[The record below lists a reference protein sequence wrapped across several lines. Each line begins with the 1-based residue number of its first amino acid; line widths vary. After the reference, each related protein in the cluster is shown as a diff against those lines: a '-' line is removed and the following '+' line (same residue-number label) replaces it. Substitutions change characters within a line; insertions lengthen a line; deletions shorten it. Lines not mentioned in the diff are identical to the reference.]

1 MERILDD
8 HAHHVPA
15 EHVMEFLGVEP
26 HRGLDLFE
34 VARRRERFGA
44 NTLTERKGA
53 SPVVQFLLQFRQPL
67 VYILVASAVVTAV
80 LKEVVD
86 AVVIFGVVLINAI
99 VGFLQEAKALRAINA
114 LSRGLTST
122 ATVLRGGER
131 VGIPAGDLVPGDIVV
146 LQSGDRVPA
155 DLRLVTARDLQ
166 IDESALTGEPVPAP
180 KGTSALPRETPL
192 ADRGNMAFSSTLV
205 TYGVGTGVV
214 VSVGDATEVGRIS
227 ELIASAPTLE
237 TPLTR
242 RIHHFSN
249 ILLIVILGLAA
260 ASFGVGVL
268 YGEPAIEMFKA
279 AVALAVG
286 AIPEGL
292 PSAVTIIMAIGVSR
306 MAARRAIIRSL
317 PAVETLGSTTVI
329 CTDKTGTLTQ
339 NQMTVRRVLA
349 GEEVFDVTGSG
360 YAPAGEI
367 RARGAVSNPA
377 GFSPLV
383 ECLRCGLL
391 CADAEL
397 SESGGLWRVQGD
409 PTEGALIASARK
421 GGLTSA
427 EARSAFPRLD
437 AIPFES
443 ERQYMATLHDQGP
456 QKPRVVYL
464 KGSVESILGR
474 CGSALG
480 THGETAVDSVAVMR
494 ETDAMA
500 AEGLR
505 VLAFARTELPAG
517 RNDLRPEDAAHG
529 LVFIGL
535 QGMMDPPRPEAAAAV
550 AACQRAG
557 IRVKMITGDHAVTAA
572 SIARQIG
579 IHGAGGPGTEPAVLT
594 SRDLAQL
601 SDREFIK
608 EAEDTA
614 VFARVSPED
623 KLRLV
628 QALQAKDNV
637 VAMTGDGV
645 NDAPA
650 LRTAD
655 IGVAMALGGTEV
667 AREAADMILTD
678 DNFASIEAAVEEG
691 RGVFDNLRKFIVWT
705 LPTNIGEAIVIL
717 AAIFL
722 GISLPIL
729 PVQILWINMATA
741 VFLGMSLA
749 FEPKERGIM
758 DRPPSDPLARLL
770 DSALLQRIVVVAALL
785 AGGAFGIYEWE
796 LAHGAPQA
804 QARTAAVA
812 MIVIG
817 ELFYLFNCRSFSRSL
832 LSVGVFS
839 NPLVWMGSALMVGA
853 QLAFTYLPL
862 FNRLFQTEAM
872 RIEAWGFV
880 LGLAVAIFLV
890 VGMEKWFRAR
900 VISRKGPRAAASA

>member
-15 EHVMEFLGVEP
+15 EQVMELMDVEA

-44 NTLTERKGA
+44 NTLTERKGV

-86 AVVIFGVVLINAI
+86 AAVIFGVVLINAI

-122 ATVLRGGER
+122 ATALRGGER
-131 VGIPAGDLVPGDIVV
+131 MGIPSSELVLGDVV
-146 LQSGDRVPA
+146 FLQSGDRVPA
-155 DLRLVTARDLQ
+155 DLRLVTAQDLQ
-166 IDESALTGEPVPAP
+166 IDESALTGEPVLAH

-214 VSVGDATEVGRIS
+214 VSVGDATQVGRIS
-227 ELIASAPTLE
+227 ELIASAPALE

-249 ILLIVILGLAA
+249 ILLFVILGLAA
-260 ASFGVGVL
+260 ASFAVGVL

-349 GEEVFDVTGSG
+349 GGEVFDVTGSG

-367 RARGAVSNPA
+367 RARGAVSDPA
-377 GFSPLV
+377 GFSPLP
-383 ECLRCGLL
+383 ECLRCGVL
-391 CADAEL
+391 CSDAEL

-409 PTEGALIASARK
+409 PTEGALVASALK

-480 THGETAVDSVAVMR
+480 THGETALDSAAVMR
-494 ETDAMA
+494 ETDVMA

-517 RNDLRPEDAAHG
+517 RNDLRPEDAAQG

-579 IHGAGGPGTEPAVLT
+579 IAGSGGSGTEPAVLT
-594 SRDLAQL
+594 SRELAQL
-601 SDREFIK
+601 SDRELIEK
-608 EAEDTA
+608 AEDTA

-628 QALQAKDNV
+628 QALQARGNV

-705 LPTNIGEAIVIL
+705 LPTNIGEAMVIL

-722 GISLPIL
+722 GIALPIL

-741 VFLGMSLA
+741 IFLGMSLA
-749 FEPKERGIM
+749 FEPKERGLM
-758 DRPPSDPLARLL
+758 DRPPGDPRARLL
-770 DSALLQRIVVVAALL
+770 DSALLQRIVLVAALL

-796 LAHGAPQA
+796 LAGGATQA

-817 ELFYLFNCRSFSRSL
+817 ELFYLLNCRSFSLSF

-839 NPLVWMGSALMVGA
+839 NPLVWLGSALMVGA
-853 QLAFTYLPL
+853 QLVFTYLPL
-862 FNRLFQTEAM
+862 FNRLFETEPM

-880 LGLAVAIFLV
+880 VGLAVVIFLV
-890 VGMEKWFRAR
+890 VGMEKWIRAR
-900 VISRKGPRAAASA
+900 VISRAGPQAAASA